1 MSFTAA
7 DVEEA
12 FLNEAFEAPSWRDK
26 SVFVPVDSWSELDAT
41 EGRVTL
47 NGEVYPFKGVE
58 HIGGG
63 EGSGEYTAVIFEVGG
78 RLFRKE
84 GWYAS
89 HYGSEFDGDFS
100 EVEVYEKTVKDYRNV

>member
-7 DVEEA
+7 DVEKA
-12 FLNEAFEAPSWRDK
+12 FHDGRIESPAWRNPEE
-26 SVFVPVDSWSELDAT
+26 FVSHDSWSEIGYG
-41 EGRVTL
+41 EGRIIID
-47 NGEVYPFKGVE
+47 GEVYPWKSVE
-58 HIGGG
+58 QIGGG
-63 EGSGEYTAVIFEVGG
+63 EGSGEYTAVIFEVAG

-100 EVEVYEKTVKDYRNV
+100 EVEVYEKTVKDYRSV